1 MINVNILNNLI
12 GGISKQIPLVHSYY
26 TQSPYESWN
35 TKEIQYGSV
44 SFVITRVNTRETTTT
59 FDATIY
65 YGDRLLEDNSNRDSV
80 HSDAATVIQTI
91 VGALN
96 TADDY
101 LEVSYPVG
109 ITLFEQDF
117 EDAIAGGWAQLSIS
131 TEGMGECF
139 EDDFSVPDIIATSA
153 YYTKEEINQLFPL
166 RTELA
171 TIAYTGSFND
181 LKDKPDL
188 VNQQQY
194 DELLQAVLDATAD
207 LAKEI
212 NGKVSIGK
220 YDEWVEYTDA
230 SLASKIDRQTFD
242 NLYETIE
249 TITTNLAVEI
259 KNKVSHEAFNALK
272 DSLKDNI
279 TQQQY
284 NELYNAVLDATENL
298 AKQIEQKV
306 SVVAFSTALNEL
318 EAKIPDISNLVNS
331 DTFNSAISGLSETLD
346 SKVNSNYFEGWKS
359 VVDDTLDGKA
369 SQSQINSLYEAIEV
383 AISNLAVEISTKVS
397 EDNYSIWKSQIEAE
411 LSTKA
416 TQQAFD
422 NLAVNVITKQNLDS
436 VIDEVLKDYNQLVDN
451 YIKTPEFEA
460 EIKAI
465 VQKIIENSADY
476 YTKSET
482 YNKQEID
489 YKTAVINT
497 KFGDYYT
504 KSQVDDIID
513 NIEISGEDVDLS
525 DYYKKS
531 ETYSKTEIDA
541 TIGNINTILNNVLYT
556 L

>member
-12 GGISKQIPLVHSYY
+12 KGISEQIPLVHSYY
-26 TQSPYESWN
+26 TTSPYESWN
-35 TKEIQYGSV
+35 VEEVKYGSV

-65 YGDRLLEDNSNRDSV
+65 YADRLLEDNSNRDSV

-96 TADDY
+96 TSDEY

-117 EDAIAGGWAQLSIS
+117 CDKLAGGWAQISIS
-131 TEGMGECF
+131 AEGMGECF

-194 DELLQAVLDATAD
+194 DELLQAVLDTTAD

-220 YDEWVEYTDA
+220 YDEWVKYTDV

-369 SQSQINSLYEAIEV
+369 NQSQINSLYEAIEV

-465 VQKIIENSADY
+465 AQKIIENSADY